1 MDNYTYSYDIFD
13 TCLVRACGSPINIWD
28 ILAHRVLGNTATRS
42 RVSDFVLI
50 RHKAEGD
57 AREKFINDKKEDI
70 TLEDIYSYCDFS
82 SLTSMSNEDIM
93 TREIEVEDHMLVPV
107 MKIKEEI
114 NNLHQNGKHITF
126 ISDMYLP
133 TSFVIRKLTSTGL
146 YTDGDHLYISGDI
159 GKSKST
165 GHLFD
170 FVCKDLDTEFSH
182 WIHKGD
188 NPKSD
193 YKIPKQ
199 KGIKAKKVSH
209 PFSFYE
215 QNVIKNDWALSSSDI
230 QKMLSLSRATRLS
243 MNDTPYYRFAADFI
257 APLMT
262 TFVHHIIEDAK
273 HRGLQHLYFIARD
286 ACILYQI
293 AQHFT
298 QKYPEISIHYL
309 YASRQSLY
317 EPDENC
323 IKFMEQEGLTRP
335 HSAIV
340 DMIGSRRCQQCLN
353 KLLRQHG
360 YNDVFAYYYEVTA
373 YRIQSS
379 DNYDAMYFHEK
390 MAGSPYYHH
399 VSHPL
404 FEQYFGITDQLRTT
418 GYRKEGDKIRP
429 VYEEDLVNMDYKKQV
444 FGINSAVCNSF
455 AKRYVET
462 YISKPIRCNNIA
474 HAIFADFCHV
484 PRKEYLAALNNFF
497 STSSETTQESLLVKR
512 NILNIAFNK
521 KHYLR
526 WKQGNMI
533 YNSGILYRLVL
544 ACLQW
549 YHRKKK

>member
-1 MDNYTYSYDIFD
+1 MNGTIYSYDIFD
-13 TCLVRACGSPINIWD
+13 TCLIRACGTPDCVAD
-28 ILAHRVLGNTATRS
+28 ILAHRVLGGDTDKTYI
-42 RVSDFVLI
+42 SDFTLI
-50 RHKAEGD
+50 RKKGEGL
-57 AREKFINDKKEDI
+57 ARKLYINQDKEDV
-70 TLEDIYSYCDFS
+70 TLEEIYQQCDFS
-82 SLTSMSNEDIM
+82 HLTKMPNSDIM
-93 TREIEVEDHMLVPV
+93 RMEMELEAEMLIPVHHIKQEIDE
-107 MKIKEEI
+107 
-114 NNLHQNGKHITF
+114 LHKAGNHIIF

-133 TSFVIRKLTSTGL
+133 YDFIKNLLVKNGL
-146 YTDGDHLYISGDI
+146 FNEGDRLYISCNKKKTKG
-159 GKSKST
+159 T

-170 FVCKDLDTEFSH
+170 VVQQDLQIDFHH
-182 WIHKGD
+182 WHHKGD
-188 NPKSD
+188 NRHSD
-193 YKIPKQ
+193 YNVPNK
-199 KGIKAKKVSH
+199 KGIKAKMVYHGLSY
-209 PFSFYE
+209 YE
-215 QNVIKNDWALSSSDI
+215 QLMLKNTDTLSSTDI
-230 QKMLSLSRATRLS
+230 QKLSSISRATRLS
-243 MNDTPYYRFAADFI
+243 INDIPPHRFAADFI
-257 APLMT
+257 APQMT
-262 TFVHHIIEDAK
+262 TFVHHIFEDAI

-286 ACILYQI
+286 ACILFQI

-298 QKYPEISIHYL
+298 QRYPDISIHYL

-323 IKFMEQEGLTRP
+323 IKYMEQEGLTRP

-353 KLLRQHG
+353 NLLHQHG
-360 YNDVFAYYYEVTA
+360 YDDVFAYYYEVTA

-455 AKRYVET
+455 AKYYVET
-462 YISKPIRCNNIA
+462 YISKPVRCNNIA
-474 HAIFADFCHV
+474 HAVFADFCHV

-512 NILNIAFNK
+512 NILDIAFNK
-521 KHYLR
+521 KYYLR

-544 ACLQW
+544 ACLRW
-549 YHRKKK
+549 YHRKKI